1 MSDFSV
7 YRIGRRSDM
16 DIRIDDGTVSRVHA
30 ELVVTAKGAYYLT
43 DCGST
48 GGTYVARD
56 GEWIPVRQEFIEP
69 ADAILI
75 GRYQTSAHELVQQPM
90 ARGNRAGGGRGA
102 EDRPND
108 DLPKVRVRRNPG
120 TGEIIGEE
128 D

>member
-16 DIRIDDGTVSRVHA
+16 DIRIDDETVSRVHA

-48 GGTYVARD
+48 GGTYIARD

-69 ADAILI
+69 ADAILF
-75 GRYQTSAHELVQQPM
+75 GRYQTSAHELLRKPM
-90 ARGNRAGGGRGA
+90 ARGNQDGSGRGA
-102 EDRPND
+102 EARPID
-108 DLPKVRVRRNPG
+108 GLPKGRVRRDPG